1 MWSTGLTLTPT
12 HPSHPSHHL
21 HPFLGLTSIPSRWV
35 GEEDWTYT
43 GTFSLPTSALDVA
56 KAELDVEGLD
66 TVAEVV
72 LNGVHIG
79 SSTNMFV
86 RCFIRDEPY
95 TCCVL
100 V

>member
-1 MWSTGLTLTPT
+1 M
-12 HPSHPSHHL
+12 
-21 HPFLGLTSIPSRWV
+21 

-43 GTFSLPTSALDVA
+43 GTFPLPTAALAVA
-56 KAELDVEGLD
+56 KAELDFQGLD

-86 RCFIRDEPY
+86 RCDIGAGVKPM
-95 TCCVL
+95 TPVL
-100 V
+100 AVCFSWLVWQG